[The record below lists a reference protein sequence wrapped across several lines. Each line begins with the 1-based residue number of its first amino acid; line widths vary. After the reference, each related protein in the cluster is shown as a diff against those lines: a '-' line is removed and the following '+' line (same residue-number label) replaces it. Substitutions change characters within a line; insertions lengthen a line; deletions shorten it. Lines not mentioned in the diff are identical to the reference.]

1 MAKNIAHLY
10 EYIIRKHVEFNLH
23 LCITIVSM
31 RYLIQ
36 FYSDAIFVFAYKASN
51 RLKFDIFLHLFF
63 DLKLQVIVPLV
74 VMCCHGQFHVMNHLQ
89 KCL

>member
-31 RYLIQ
+31 RYFIQ
-36 FYSDAIFVFAYKASN
+36 FYSNAIFVFAYRASN
-51 RLKFDIFLHLFF
+51 RLKFDIFCIYFF
-63 DLKLQVIVPLV
+63 DPKLQVIAPLV
-74 VMCCHGQFHVMNHLQ
+74 VMCDHGQFHAMNHLQ